1 MSRNRAFRLLKD
13 ARARASATSVGGASS
28 RVGGH
33 AAVNATNLTRYV
45 PLRALLSKERRICF
59 FCAHFSKNASKT
71 GDPEFVGTVLGG
83 KRARKAFARANNG
96 SANEDKS
103 DGGTF
108 ERDFRAMFRSRTF
121 SVFFLSPVG
130 GGLPKFS
137 IEKVFFFFPR
147 CRSVSTSKCSSS
159 DRNLSFLLFLPCEQC
174 TSGRRPSRFL
184 ASRATA
190 HEICVEHSENHE
202 GDEDGRCVAFKT
214 SSR

>member
-45 PLRALLSKERRICF
+45 HLRALLSKERRICF

-96 SANEDKS
+96 SAKEDKS

-108 ERDFRAMFRSRTF
+108 ARDFRAIFRSRPF
-121 SVFFLSPVG
+121 SVFFLSPMG
-130 GGLPKFS
+130 G
-137 IEKVFFFFPR
+137 VFRSFQSKRSFF
-147 CRSVSTSKCSSS
+147 
-159 DRNLSFLLFLPCEQC
+159 SFLF
-174 TSGRRPSRFL
+174 
-184 ASRATA
+184 
-190 HEICVEHSENHE
+190 
-202 GDEDGRCVAFKT
+202 
-214 SSR
+214 

>member
-1 MSRNRAFRLLKD
+1 MTRNRAFRLLKD

-71 GDPEFVGTVLGG
+71 GDPEFVGTVLGE
-83 KRARKAFARANNG
+83 KCARKVFARANNG

-130 GGLPKFS
+130 GGPS
-137 IEKVFFFFPR
+137 EVFNRKGLFFLSSMPICFYVEMLIFGSKLIFPSLSSLR
-147 CRSVSTSKCSSS
+147 TVHIRKASVT
-159 DRNLSFLLFLPCEQC
+159 FPCKSC
-174 TSGRRPSRFL
+174 NS
-184 ASRATA
+184 A
-190 HEICVEHSENHE
+190 
-202 GDEDGRCVAFKT
+202 
-214 SSR
+214 

>member
-45 PLRALLSKERRICF
+45 YICVRFFRKRRICF
-59 FCAHFSKNASKT
+59 FARTSKNARIT
-71 GDPEFVGTVLGG
+71 GDPEFVGTVLGE
-83 KRARKAFARANNG
+83 KCARKVFARANNG

-159 DRNLSFLLFLPCEQC
+159 DRNLPFLLFLPCEQC